1 MSEKKNKRGNDP
13 STTTKLILFAKSGG
27 RCQFEGAMRTC

>member
-13 STTTKLILFAKSGG
+13 SLTTKMILFGKSGG
-27 RCQFEGAMRTC
+27 SRKRLCQR